1 MKISLYRKRTEDLLA
16 LFTVKDDLWF
26 CNNITEHFERVEIPY
41 DKTNWRF
48 FIDAS
53 KDSIKAVLLHNGNTL
68 PFVPIAYSTTMKESY
83 ENLKTIL
90 TSIQY
95 EDHNWHIRADFKLVA
110 KLTSLQLGYT
120 KCCCFLC
127 LWNSR
132 ARVEHY
138 VRKDWPIRDEIEQG
152 KHNIMDKPLV
162 KSDRIFCHLCILN
175 LVCLSDL

>member
-1 MKISLYRKRTEDLLA
+1 
-16 LFTVKDDLWF
+16 
-26 CNNITEHFERVEIPY
+26 
-41 DKTNWRF
+41 
-48 FIDAS
+48 
-53 KDSIKAVLLHNGNTL
+53 
-68 PFVPIAYSTTMKESY
+68 MKESY

-95 EDHNWHIRADFKLVA
+95 EDHNWHIRVDFKLVA